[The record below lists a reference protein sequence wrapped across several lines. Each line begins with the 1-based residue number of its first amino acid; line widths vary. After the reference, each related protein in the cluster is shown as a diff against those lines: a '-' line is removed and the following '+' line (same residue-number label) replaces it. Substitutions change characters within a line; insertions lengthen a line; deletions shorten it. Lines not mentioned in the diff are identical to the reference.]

1 MGGRETGTCHTCSVA
16 RETGLDTVTQPGEN
30 HPLATNVVARIDP
43 FEAREEFARLMM
55 SYKFGLDEV
64 MTKVNIL
71 KEEFTY
77 IHDYSPIEHVASR
90 LKSAESILKKAQRKN
105 CPPTV
110 EHIKAQ
116 ISDIAGIRIT
126 CSFVADTYLIR
137 DMLAGQAD
145 ITVIDVKDYI
155 ANPKPNGYQSLH
167 LIIEVPVFMSDRVE
181 AVRVEI
187 QIRTVAMDFWAS
199 VEHKIYY
206 KYDGEVPDSLLAEL
220 KEAAVAVTSLDMKM
234 ERLYGEVAKLGEQSA
249 GSAAD
254 LPSGFSRLPL
264 PNGYLEAFL
273 TQLPD
278 TDAPS

>member
-1 MGGRETGTCHTCSVA
+1 VNTPPDPHSPE
-16 RETGLDTVTQPGEN
+16 D
-30 HPLATNVVARIDP
+30 PLGAAFVPRHAVPHASNVVARVDP

-77 IHDYSPIEHVASR
+77 IHDYSPIEHVGSR

-105 CPPTV
+105 CPLTV
-110 EHIKAQ
+110 DHIRDQ

-155 ANPKPNGYQSLH
+155 ADPKPNGYQSLH

-181 AVRVEI
+181 AVRVEV

-206 KYDGEVPDSLLAEL
+206 KYDGEVPDSLVAEL

-234 ERLYGEVAKLGEQSA
+234 ERLYGEVAKLGEQN
-249 GSAAD
+249 GSTATHQ
-254 LPSGFSRLPL
+254 GHTFSLLPL

-273 TQLPD
+273 SRMPD
-278 TDAPS
+278 SEAP